1 MWHHGGVSE
10 KPRQDRSLR
19 TRERLLDAAVDCL
32 VRHGLARTTM
42 QRVQTGAGVSR
53 GTLTHHFSSMQEL
66 LVAAVQHVA
75 AGQLREFEALRLA
88 RPPVGRDDLVA
99 LLHTFMSGPMYL
111 AGLELWVAARTDP
124 ALREALVPAERRFGQ
139 ALREALEGDP
149 AVAAGVLERADLDLT
164 LSLLRGLAVTS
175 LLREDPAVETRVLT
189 RWAERTLP
197 DAAG

>member
-1 MWHHGGVSE
+1 MWHHAGVSE

-19 TRERLLDAAVDCL
+19 TRELLLDAAVDCL
-32 VRHGLARTTM
+32 VRHGHAHTTM
-42 QRVQTGAGVSR
+42 QRVQAGAGVSR
-53 GTLTHHFSSMQEL
+53 GTLTHHFASMQEL

-75 AGQLREFEALRLA
+75 TGQLRELEALRPA
-88 RPPVGRDDLVA
+88 RPPSGRGDLVA
-99 LLHTFMSGPMYL
+99 LLHRFMSGPMFL

-139 ALREALEGDP
+139 ELRKALEGDP
-149 AVAAGVLERADLDLT
+149 AVADGAPERADLELT